1 MYDDVEYSTT
11 VGLRIRLLMYNI
23 KNLHDV
29 YLKSRYCKESYI
41 CFFKFYVS
49 VYKINKI

>member
-29 YLKSRYCKESYI
+29 YLKSRYHIVMNHMLY
-41 CFFKFYVS
+41 
-49 VYKINKI
+49 